1 MIIGTATIKLDI
13 PFAHSLK
20 DKRMAVKSIISKA
33 QNKFNI
39 SIAET
44 SEMDTVQTAIIS
56 FVCVAANTALADS
69 ITENVISYIEG
80 NTDAEVIILSRENI
94 IQ

>member
-1 MIIGTATIKLDI
+1 MIIGTAAIKLDI

-20 DKRMAVKSIISKA
+20 DKRMVVKSIISKA

-44 SEMDTVQTAIIS
+44 DEMDTIKTAIIS
-56 FVCVAANTALADS
+56 FACIAANTALADS
-69 ITENVISYIEG
+69 IMQNVLSYIEA
-80 NTDAEVIILSRENI
+80 NTDAEVILLNKENI

>member
-1 MIIGTATIKLDI
+1 MIIGTAAIKLDI
-13 PFAHSLK
+13 PFARSLK
-20 DKRMAVKSIISKA
+20 DKRTVVKSVISRA

-44 SEMDTVQTAIIS
+44 DETDTIQTAVIS
-56 FVCVAANTALADS
+56 FAYIAANAALADS
-69 ITENVISYIEG
+69 IMQNVLSYIEA
-80 NTDAEVIILSRENI
+80 NTDAEVILLNRENI

>member
-1 MIIGTATIKLDI
+1 MIIGTVTIKLDI

-20 DKRMAVKSIISKA
+20 DKRMVVKSIISKA
-33 QNKFNI
+33 QSKFNI

-44 SEMDTVQTAIIS
+44 YEANTIQTSVIS
-56 FVCVAANTALADS
+56 FVCIAANAALADS
-69 ITENVISYIEG
+69 IMENVISYIEG
-80 NTDAEVIILSRENI
+80 NTDAEVILLNRENI

>member
-1 MIIGTATIKLDI
+1 MIIGTAAIKLDI

-20 DKRMAVKSIISKA
+20 DKRMVVKSIISKA

-44 SEMDTVQTAIIS
+44 DEMDTIKTAIIS
-56 FVCVAANTALADS
+56 FACIAANAALADS
-69 ITENVISYIEG
+69 IMQNVLSYIEA
-80 NTDAEVIILSRENI
+80 NTDAEVILLNKENI

>member
-20 DKRMAVKSIISKA
+20 DKRMVVKSVISKV
-33 QNKFNI
+33 QNKFKI

-44 SEMDTVQTAIIS
+44 DEMDTIQTAVIS
-56 FVCVAANTALADS
+56 FICIAANAALADS
-69 ITENVISYIEG
+69 ITENVISYIED
-80 NTDAEVIILSRENI
+80 NTDAEVILLSRENI

>member
-20 DKRMAVKSIISKA
+20 DKRMVVKSVISKA
-33 QNKFNI
+33 GNKFNI

-44 SEMDTVQTAIIS
+44 DEMDTIKTAIIS
-56 FVCVAANTALADS
+56 FAYVAANAALADS
-69 ITENVISYIEG
+69 IMQNVISFIEG
-80 NTDAEVIILSRENI
+80 NTDAEVILLNRENI